1 MRRRLHPPVSVG
13 ADRTVVDD
21 ASYRASRM
29 VRNMVGQVPIIDD
42 RVRVYR
48 IQQLFTKCGEGKGK
62 PRSRRVMRAKDETP
76 GRRTFEPRYSGNH
89 LLRDERISGKK
100 IGNVRERKREGE
112 REEKNEVKVKKD
124 ERYLIY
130 TWRFDSELREIG
142 I

>member
-1 MRRRLHPPVSVG
+1 MRRRLHPPVSCGSVG

-62 PRSRRVMRAKDETP
+62 PRSRRVMRAKDETS

-100 IGNVRERKREGE
+100 NRKCKREKEGGRERDGEERSKSEKR
-112 REEKNEVKVKKD
+112 
-124 ERYLIY
+124 
-130 TWRFDSELREIG
+130 
-142 I
+142 